1 MKTEPDSTSFF
12 ENILLFIGI
21 DVHKSKWVVTV
32 RTYDLEL
39 KTFSMKP
46 SAEELENFLLKNY
59 PGDDYRLNVRE
70 VKAA

>member
-1 MKTEPDSTSFF
+1 MKTELGNTSFF

-46 SAEELENFLLKNY
+46 SAEELENFLLKLY
-59 PGDDYRLNVRE
+59 
-70 VKAA
+70 ASCT